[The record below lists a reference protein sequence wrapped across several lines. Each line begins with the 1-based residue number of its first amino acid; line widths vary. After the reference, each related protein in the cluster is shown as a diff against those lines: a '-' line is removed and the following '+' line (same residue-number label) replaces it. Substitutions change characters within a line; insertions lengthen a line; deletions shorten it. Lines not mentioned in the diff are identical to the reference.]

1 MYIVSVND
9 NSFLIQAMP
18 PAFTTGG
25 RVFSANRLRGF
36 SRYGYSMQLLRGT
49 TLLFGLNLLDAL
61 LTLVWVRNGVA
72 GEGNRLMAELLEI
85 GDLSFL
91 AAKIAIGVI
100 AAFVLIRWSYLKLAH
115 YGLAFALS
123 VYIALMGIHVLT
135 GLSAM
140 GLISSTAIEDFALW
154 SQLVFASV
162 V

>member
-1 MYIVSVND
+1 
-9 NSFLIQAMP
+9 
-18 PAFTTGG
+18 
-25 RVFSANRLRGF
+25 
-36 SRYGYSMQLLRGT
+36 MQLLRGT

-72 GEGNRLMAELLEI
+72 SEGNRLMAELLEI
-85 GDLSFL
+85 GDFSFL
-91 AAKIAIGVI
+91 AAKVAIGSV
-100 AAFVLIRWSYLKLAH
+100 AVFVLIRWGYLKLAQ

-123 VYIALMGIHVLT
+123 VYIALMGIHVFT

-140 GLISSTAIEDFALW
+140 GLISSTAIEDLAFW

>member
-1 MYIVSVND
+1 
-9 NSFLIQAMP
+9 
-18 PAFTTGG
+18 
-25 RVFSANRLRGF
+25 
-36 SRYGYSMQLLRGT
+36 MQLLRGT

-85 GDLSFL
+85 GDFTFL
-91 AAKIAIGVI
+91 AAKVGIGVI

-123 VYIALMGIHVLT
+123 VYIALMGVHVFT

-140 GLISSTAIEDFALW
+140 GLISSTAIEDFAMW

>member
-1 MYIVSVND
+1 
-9 NSFLIQAMP
+9 
-18 PAFTTGG
+18 
-25 RVFSANRLRGF
+25 
-36 SRYGYSMQLLRGT
+36 MQLLRGT

-85 GDLSFL
+85 GDFSFL
-91 AAKIAIGVI
+91 AAKVAIGTVAVI
-100 AAFVLIRWSYLKLAH
+100 VLIRWGYLKLAQ

-123 VYIALMGIHVLT
+123 VYLALMGIHVFT
-135 GLSAM
+135 GLSAL
-140 GLISSTAIEDFALW
+140 GFISSTAIEDFAFW